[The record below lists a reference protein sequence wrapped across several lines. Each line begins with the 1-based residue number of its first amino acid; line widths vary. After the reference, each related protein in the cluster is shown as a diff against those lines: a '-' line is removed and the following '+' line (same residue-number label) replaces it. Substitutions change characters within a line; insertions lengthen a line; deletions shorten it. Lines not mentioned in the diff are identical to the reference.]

1 MAPKTTNKSMANKRV
16 VNKQSESKTVEDG
29 KACAILAYIIVGI
42 VWFFLDKDVRKN
54 SFAKFHVKQAIIFIL
69 GLLVIEI
76 ARQLF
81 SIISRRFSEI
91 ITSVLLL
98 GMVIIWIIAF
108 IYVIE
113 GKEKE
118 MPVIGQFARKLDF

>member
-1 MAPKTTNKSMANKRV
+1 MAPKTQNKTSVSKPVANKPVER
-16 VNKQSESKTVEDG
+16 NIVEDG
-29 KACAILAYIIVGI
+29 KACAILSYVIIGI
-42 VWFFLDKDVRKN
+42 FWFFLDKDMRKN
-54 SFAKFHVKQAIIFIL
+54 SFAKFHVKQAIILIL
-69 GLLVIEI
+69 GLVIIEI

-81 SIISRRFSEI
+81 SIISRQFSEI

-98 GMVIIWIIAF
+98 GMAIIWIIAF

-118 MPVIGQFARKLDF
+118 MPVLGQFAKKLDF